1 MKHLRRFNEDLTQD
15 ELRDLK
21 EFCESCLAYLLDEGF
36 EIDYEKGTGDFHWID
51 LWGSKD
57 EEYDNPISYTW
68 DQVKDYYIPFI
79 QLLKSRYKLVDS
91 IIYVKIGAGQ
101 DFATSFEQYTF
112 DEVLNDEVYYTGK
125 IYSLSIKVSEKL

>member
-1 MKHLRRFNEDLTQD
+1 MKHLRRFNEDLTKD
-15 ELRDLK
+15 EIQELK

-51 LWGSKD
+51 LWGSLD
-57 EEYDNPISYTW
+57 ENENPISYTW

-91 IIYVKIGAGQ
+91 IIYVRVGAGQ
-101 DFATSFEQYTF
+101 DLATSFAQYTF
-112 DEVLNDEVYYTGK
+112 DEVLNDEVYTDK
-125 IYSLSIKVSEKL
+125 IYSLSIKVSDKK